1 MTDIPTDAETL
12 PQNAVLVLVD
22 FQQGFDEPGWGTRN
36 NPEAEDNA
44 ARLLSAWRDREWPV
58 VHVRHD
64 STESDS
70 PLRSDRPGFAY
81 KADLTPAD
89 DEAEFIKHVNGAFV
103 GTGLETWLRDRD
115 YETVV
120 VCGLTTDHC
129 VSTTTR
135 MAENRG
141 FEAVVVADA
150 TATFDR
156 SLGGETFDA
165 ETTHRTALSHLESEF
180 ATIVPTE
187 DVLAAAE

>member
-1 MTDIPTDAETL
+1 VIDTPTDAETL
-12 PQNAVLVLVD
+12 PQNAVLLLID
-22 FQQGFDEPGWGTRN
+22 FQQGFDDPGWGTRN

-44 ARLLSAWRDREWPV
+44 VRLLTAWRDREWPV

-70 PLRSDRPGFAY
+70 PLRSDRSGFAY
-81 KADLTPAD
+81 KPGLTPAA
-89 DEAEFIKHVNGAFV
+89 DEAEFIKQVNGAFV
-103 GTGLETWLRDRD
+103 GTNLEPWLRERN
-115 YETVV
+115 YEAVV

-141 FEAVVVADA
+141 FGAVVVADA

-156 SLGGETFDA
+156 SFDGETFDA
-165 ETTHRTALSHLESEF
+165 ETTHRTALSHLEREF